1 VKAARSAVE
10 SDPVCAEVSAATCVV
25 LNTDMSFVVSEA
37 MVEVER
43 DAVWEADRDEMMDIA
58 REPYRLGRGRRELSA
73 QPFSAGGAACR
84 KHSRARVECRCV
96 PAAEANQNTVFM
108 GTWLER
114 AIATE

>member
-1 VKAARSAVE
+1 MKAARSVVE
-10 SDPVCAEVSAATCVV
+10 SAPVCAEVSAATCVV

-43 DAVWEADRDEMMDIA
+43 DAIWEADRDEMMDIA
-58 REPYRLGRGRRELSA
+58 REPYLLGRGRERA
-73 QPFSAGGAACR
+73 TIFSGGAACR
-84 KHSRARVECRCV
+84 KHSRAHVECHCV
-96 PAAEANQNTVFM
+96 PAADANQNTVFM